1 MAAEKHATNAQIALA
16 WMMCNQM
23 HVVPIPGSRKLERIR
38 ENGAAGDLVLSEE
51 EMKRLDEKIAAL
63 KIHW

>member
-1 MAAEKHATNAQIALA
+1 
-16 WMMCNQM
+16 M